1 MSLLVGFVPEREYY
15 FFVVVVLSTLAWVTC
30 SLLSTLMSL
39 VVGEKMMEVK
49 GTGLDVY
56 GLREEKLSFN

>member
-1 MSLLVGFVPEREYY
+1 MSLLVGFVPEREYQH
-15 FFVVVVLSTLAWVTC
+15 FFVLSTLAWVTC

-49 GTGLDVY
+49 ETGLDVY
-56 GLREEKLSFN
+56 GSREEKLSFN